1 MTDDLLAGLP
11 KAPAPKKA
19 NAMKAVLTDERFSD
33 PNWIYERKLDGIRC
47 IAIRDGNDLRM
58 LSRNDLALN
67 DRYPEV
73 AKTLTNAQATRFAI
87 DGEVV
92 AFSGSQTSFAK
103 LADVRRGKARAFYY
117 VLDLLCLEGR
127 DARGPPLTDRKRVLR
142 TALKFDDPIR
152 FSTRRNEHGEA

>member
-1 MTDDLLAGLP
+1 MSDDLLAALP
-11 KAPAPKKA
+11 RAPAPKKA

-33 PNWIYERKLDGIRC
+33 PAWIYERKLDGIRC

-67 DRYPEV
+67 ERYPEV
-73 AKTLTNAQATRFAI
+73 AATLKNAAATHFAI

-103 LADVRRGKARAFYY
+103 LADVRHGKARAFYY
-117 VLDLLCLEGR
+117 V
-127 DARGPPLTDRKRVLR
+127 
-142 TALKFDDPIR
+142 FDIVW
-152 FSTRRNEHGEA
+152 F